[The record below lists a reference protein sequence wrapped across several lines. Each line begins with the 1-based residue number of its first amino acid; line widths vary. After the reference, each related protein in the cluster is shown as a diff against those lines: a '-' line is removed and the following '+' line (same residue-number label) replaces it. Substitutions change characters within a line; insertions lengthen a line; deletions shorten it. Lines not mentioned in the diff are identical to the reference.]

1 VVFPLKYKL
10 GEIWPKVA
18 DCAQADGT
26 GWCASGA
33 SRSGTVVAWADGTAR
48 PVANSLSY
56 GAARAAASAGL
67 IPVGT
72 DGAIDLFNTGA
83 SAVTLTVDLTGGYYR
98 YPSVP

>member
-1 VVFPLKYKL
+1 MHLAISGK
-10 GEIWPKVA
+10 
-18 DCAQADGT
+18 DGLPAS
-26 GWCASGA
+26 GISAAAVNLIASGA

-67 IPVGT
+67 IPVGM